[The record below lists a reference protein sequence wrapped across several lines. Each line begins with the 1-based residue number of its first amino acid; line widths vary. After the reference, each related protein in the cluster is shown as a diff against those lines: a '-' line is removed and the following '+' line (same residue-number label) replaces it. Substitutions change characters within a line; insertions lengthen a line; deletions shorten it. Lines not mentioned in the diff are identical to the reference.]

1 MDSLGNNSL
10 SKYLAGFMV
19 KFESSDFFIY
29 FFKSGFI
36 ITLKFLQIPSC
47 KFSNSNGLFGIEG
60 IVLI

>member
-10 SKYLAGFMV
+10 SKYLADFMV

-47 KFSNSNGLFGIEG
+47 KFSNSNGLFGFEG